1 MKKDKY
7 KKFLNKNKDQVFSY
21 AVYLLHCLEDAED
34 VTQEVFI
41 KLWEN
46 WYNINPQKRE
56 SWTMRVTH
64 NCCIDLIRKRKRI
77 KQTAFDM
84 NSIDFKKIKDYKNI
98 FLNPEKQFHLTE
110 QQKII
115 LSSIEKL
122 PVKQKNV
129 LILHYFYDK
138 KIKEIS
144 NILEIKESTLKVMLH
159 RARKSLKTLLSEY
172 FYEKKG
178 GQYEFAV

>member
-1 MKKDKY
+1 MKKNKY
-7 KKFLNKNKDQVFSY
+7 KKFLEKNKDKVFSY
-21 AVYLLHCLEDAED
+21 AVYLLHCWEDAED
-34 VTQEVFI
+34 TTQEVFL
-41 KLWEN
+41 KLWDN
-46 WYNINPQKRE
+46 WYKINPQKRE

-64 NCCIDLIRKRKRI
+64 NCCIDLIRKRKKI
-77 KQTAFDM
+77 QQTTESEII
-84 NSIDFKKIKDYKNI
+84 NSNNTYDYSDV
-98 FLNPEKQFHLTE
+98 FSNPEKQFHLTE

-115 LSSIEKL
+115 LTTMAKL
-122 PVKQKNV
+122 PKKQQNV

-144 NILEIKESTLKVMLH
+144 TMLEIKESTLKVILH
-159 RARKSLKTLLSEY
+159 RARKSMKTLLSEY